1 MHMKKPITK
10 EIVNDYL
17 ICTVGALVMAV
28 GIYFFKFPNN
38 FSIGGV
44 SGLSIILSNYF
55 HLSSASVITAV
66 INIALLIFGFIF
78 LGRDCGAK
86 TVLGTVVFSGALIV
100 LEKLVPLT
108 GPLTDQP
115 FMELFFAVG
124 VPAVGTAM
132 LFNRNGSTGGTDIVA
147 MILRK
152 YSSMN
157 IGAALLVSDTIIT
170 LGSFLFGI
178 KVGLFAILGL
188 LMKSLVVDGV
198 IESINQ
204 CKCFQI
210 ITDEPEEIG
219 KFINTT
225 IHRSA
230 TIIEAKGAYTQQKKY
245 LVIAVMKRYQAVQLR
260 RYLKTNHPETFMMI
274 MNSSEIVGKGFRG
287 TT

>member
-1 MHMKKPITK
+1 MKKAISK
-10 EIVNDYL
+10 ETINDYL
-17 ICTVGALVMAV
+17 ICTIGSLVMAV

-38 FSIGGV
+38 FSIGGI

-55 HLSSASVITAV
+55 HLSSAAVITAI
-66 INIALLIFGFIF
+66 INAALLVLGFIL

-86 TVLGTVVFSGALIV
+86 TVYGTVLFSGALIV
-100 LEKLVPLT
+100 LEKFVPISA
-108 GPLTDQP
+108 PLTDEP
-115 FMELFFAVG
+115 FLELFFAVG
-124 VPAVGTAM
+124 VPAFGTAM
-132 LFNRNGSTGGTDIVA
+132 LFNRNGSTGGTDIIA
-147 MILRK
+147 MVLRK
-152 YSSMN
+152 HSSMN

-210 ITDEPEEIG
+210 ITEEPEEIG
-219 KFINTT
+219 NFIKTV
-225 IHRSA
+225 ICRSA
-230 TIIEAKGAYTQQKKY
+230 TIIEAKGAYTNQKKY

-260 RYLKTNHPETFMMI
+260 RYLKENHPETFMMI
-274 MNSSEIVGKGFRG
+274 MNSSEIVGRGFRG

>member
-1 MHMKKPITK
+1 MNFINKKQT
-10 EIVNDYL
+10 VSDYL
-17 ICTVGALVMAV
+17 TCAIGALLMAI

-55 HLSSASVITAV
+55 HLSSAAVITTI
-66 INIALLIFGFIF
+66 INIVLLILGFVF

-86 TVLGTVVFSGALIV
+86 TVLGTVVFSAALV
-100 LEKLVPLT
+100 LFEKLVPLSQ
-108 GPLTDQP
+108 PLTDQP
-115 FMELFFAVG
+115 FLELFFAVG
-124 VPAVGTAM
+124 LPAMGTAM
-132 LFNRNGSTGGTDIVA
+132 LFNRNGSTGGTDIIA

-157 IGAALLVSDTIIT
+157 IGTALLISDTIIT
-170 LGSFLFGI
+170 MGSFLFGI

-188 LMKSLVVDGV
+188 LMKSLVVDSV

-210 ITDEPEEIG
+210 ITDEPEEIAE
-219 KFINTT
+219 FIKTV
-225 IHRSA
+225 IGRSA
-230 TIIEAKGAYTQQKKY
+230 TIIEAKGAYTNQKKY
-245 LVIAVMKRYQAVQLR
+245 LVIAVMWRYQAVQLR
-260 RYLKTNHPETFMMI
+260 HYLKENHLDTFMMI
-274 MNSSEIVGKGFRG
+274 MNSSEIVGRGFRG

>member
-1 MHMKKPITK
+1 MKFNISK
-10 EIVNDYL
+10 ETVADYL
-17 ICTVGALVMAV
+17 ICTVGALLMAI

-55 HLSSASVITAV
+55 HLSSAAVITTL
-66 INIALLIFGFIF
+66 INIVLLLAGFIF

-86 TVLGTVVFSGALIV
+86 TVLGTVVFSAALV
-100 LEKLVPLT
+100 LFEKLIPLS

-115 FMELFFAVG
+115 FLELFFAVG
-124 VPAVGTAM
+124 VPAMGTAM
-132 LFNRNGSTGGTDIVA
+132 LFNRNGSTGGTDIIA

-152 YSSMN
+152 YSSLN
-157 IGAALLVSDTIIT
+157 IGAALFVSDTIIT

-178 KVGLFAILGL
+178 KIGLFAILGL

-210 ITDEPEEIG
+210 ITDEPEAIAEFITTVIG
-219 KFINTT
+219 
-225 IHRSA
+225 RSA
-230 TIIEAKGAYTQQKKY
+230 TIIEAKGAYTNQKKY
-245 LVIAVMKRYQAVQLR
+245 LVVAVMWRYQALQLR

>member
-1 MHMKKPITK
+1 MKHAISK
-10 EIVNDYL
+10 ETVGDYL
-17 ICTVGALVMAV
+17 ICTAGALLMAV

-38 FSIGGV
+38 FSIGGI

-55 HLSSASVITAV
+55 HLSSASVITAI
-66 INIALLIFGFIF
+66 INAILLVLGFLF

-86 TVLGTVVFSGALIV
+86 TVLGTVVFSVALVI
-100 LEKLVPLT
+100 LEKFIPLS

-115 FMELFFAVG
+115 FLELFFAVG
-124 VPAVGTAM
+124 VPAMGTAM
-132 LFNRNGSTGGTDIVA
+132 LFNRNGTTGGTDIVA

-152 YSSMN
+152 YSSLN
-157 IGAALLVSDTIIT
+157 IGTALFISDTIIT

-178 KVGLFAILGL
+178 KIGLFAILGL
-188 LMKSLVVDGV
+188 LMKSLVVDSV

-219 KFINTT
+219 DFIKTV
-225 IHRSA
+225 IGRSA
-230 TIIEAKGAYTQQKKY
+230 TILEAKGAYTNQKKY
-245 LVIAVMKRYQAVQLR
+245 LVIAVMKRFQAVQLR
-260 RYLKTNHPETFMMI
+260 RYIKHSHPDTFMMI

-287 TT
+287 TA

>member
-1 MHMKKPITK
+1 MSLKVSK
-10 EIVNDYL
+10 ETVGDYL
-17 ICTVGALVMAV
+17 ICTAGALIMAV

-38 FSIGGV
+38 FSIGGI

-66 INIALLIFGFIF
+66 INGALLIVGFIF

-86 TVLGTVVFSGALIV
+86 TVLGTVVFSVALIV
-100 LEKLVPLT
+100 LEAFFPLT
-108 GPLTDQP
+108 GPLTDEP
-115 FMELFFAVG
+115 FLELFFAVG

-132 LFNRNGSTGGTDIVA
+132 LFNHNGSTGGTDIVA

-152 YSSMN
+152 HSSMN

-178 KVGLFAILGL
+178 KIGLFAILGL

-219 KFINTT
+219 HFINTV
-225 IHRSA
+225 IRRSA
-230 TIIEAKGAYTQQKKY
+230 TIIEAKGAYTKQKKY
-245 LVIAVMKRYQAVQLR
+245 VVIAVMRRYQAVQLR
-260 RYLKTNHPETFMMI
+260 RYLKENHPETFMMI